1 MIALSSLI
9 FASIVLFI
17 PLHGLSNRIDIYS
30 SFLSGGRNSFQV
42 IINIIPTIVGMYV
55 AIGMLRA
62 SGFFGFL
69 EVQLEPM
76 LSVLGIPVALVPL
89 IIMRPLSGSG
99 SIALLAET
107 IQYFGPDSIEA
118 ITAATIIGSTE
129 TTFYVVS
136 VYFGAVNIKHYRY
149 SVAIGLLADLAGII
163 SAIMVCKYL
172 FI

>member
-1 MIALSSLI
+1 MIAFSSLI
-9 FASIVLFI
+9 FASIILFI
-17 PLHGLSNRIDIYS
+17 PLHGLSNRLDIYN
-30 SFLSGGRNSFQV
+30 SFLNGGRNSFQV
-42 IINIIPTIVGMYV
+42 VVNIIPTIVGMYV

-62 SGFFGFL
+62 SGFFDFL
-69 EVQLEPM
+69 EIQLDPF
-76 LSVLGIPVALVPL
+76 LSLFNIPAAIVPL

-118 ITAATIIGSTE
+118 ITAATILGSTE

-136 VYFGAVNIKHYRY
+136 VYFGAVGVKHYRY

-163 SAIMVCKYL
+163 SAIVVCKYL
-172 FI
+172 FL